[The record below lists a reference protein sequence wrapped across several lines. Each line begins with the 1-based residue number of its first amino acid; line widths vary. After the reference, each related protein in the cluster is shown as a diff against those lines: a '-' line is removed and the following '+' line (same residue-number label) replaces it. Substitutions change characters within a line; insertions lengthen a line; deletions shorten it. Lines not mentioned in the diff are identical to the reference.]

1 MTKLNKSFSKLSSN
15 YLFEEISNKK
25 NEFIKNNPKT
35 SIIDLGIG
43 DITLPIVS
51 SIIDAMNSASNELKN
66 KDTLKGYG
74 PSNGYLFLREK
85 IYKNEYINFDIS
97 PDEIFISN
105 GTKNDIANIQELFS
119 TKCSVAICDPTYPV
133 YVDSNIIAGRYENI
147 FYLPCK
153 EENNF
158 HPEIPKKA
166 YDLIYLCSP
175 NNPTGI
181 AYDKDYL
188 SLWVE
193 YAKRHNSIILFD
205 GAYESFITSKN
216 ICHSI
221 YEIKGAKEVA
231 IEFRSFSKTA
241 GFTSLRCSYIVIP
254 KELKVE
260 NHKII
265 DLWKRRIAS
274 KFGGVP
280 YPIQR
285 GAEEV
290 FSKNT
295 KELINKNIQTY
306 LNNAFLLKKHMISLG
321 YKAFGGKNSPYV
333 FCKTNNMSSWEF
345 FDFLLENYNV
355 ISSPGSG
362 FGKYGE
368 GYIRLSGF
376 AETEKIKIF
385 INVK

>member
-1 MTKLNKSFSKLSSN
+1 MTKLNKSFSELSPK
-15 YLFEEISNKK
+15 YLFEEISKGK
-25 NEFIKNNPKT
+25 NDFIKNNPNT

-43 DITLPIVS
+43 DITIPIVP
-51 SIIDAMNSASNELKN
+51 SIIDAINTASNELKN
-66 KDTLKGYG
+66 KKTLKGYG
-74 PSNGYLFLREK
+74 PPNGYLFLREK
-85 IYKNEYINFDIS
+85 IHKNEYINFDIS

-119 TKCSVAICDPTYPV
+119 IQCSVAICDPTYPV
-133 YVDSNIIAGRYENI
+133 YVDSNIIAGRYKNI
-147 FYLPCK
+147 YYLPCK

-158 HPEIPKKA
+158 YPEIPKKA

-193 YAKRHNSIILFD
+193 YAKKHNSIILFD

-216 ICHSI
+216 IPRSI
-221 YEIKGAKEVA
+221 YEIEGAKESA

-254 KELKVE
+254 KELNVDSI
-260 NHKII
+260 KII

-290 FSKNT
+290 FSKST
-295 KELINKNIQTY
+295 QELINTNINTY
-306 LNNAFLLKKHMISLG
+306 LNNSFLLKNHMISLG
-321 YKAFGGKNSPYV
+321 YKVFGGKDSPYV

-345 FDFLLENYNV
+345 FDFLLDKYHV

-368 GYIRLSGF
+368 GYVRLSGF
-376 AETEKIKIF
+376 AETEKIHAFTNNI
-385 INVK
+385 